1 MIGRRAFLGL
11 MLVLPTMVAQ
21 TGPAMAET
29 AKVYALGGTAINGY
43 DPVAYFTAAT
53 PTKGEMEI
61 SSSWNGATWQFSS
74 AGNKALFDANPEK
87 YAPQYGGY
95 CAYAVSK
102 GATAPTDPDAWTVVD
117 DKLYLNFSLDVR
129 GIWRQD
135 VSGNIS
141 RANANWPAV
150 LQ

>member
-1 MIGRRAFLGL
+1 MKNRRIFLGFL
-11 MLVLPTMVAQ
+11 LVLPAVVAQ
-21 TGPAMAET
+21 TGPAKAET
-29 AKVYALGGTAINGY
+29 PKVYAIGGIAINGY
-43 DPVAYFTAAT
+43 DPVAYFKGPA
-53 PTKGEMEI
+53 PMKGEMEI
-61 SSSWNGATWQFSS
+61 SSNWNGATWQFSS
-74 AGNKALFDANPEK
+74 AENKALFDANPEK

-102 GATAPTDPDAWTVVD
+102 GATAPTDPAAWTTVD
-117 DKLYLNFSLDVR
+117 GKLYLNFSLEVR
-129 GIWRQD
+129 GIWRRD

>member
-1 MIGRRAFLGL
+1 MTDRRAFLGL
-11 MLVLPTMVAQ
+11 LLVLPVVVAQ
-21 TGPAMAET
+21 TGPAIAET
-29 AKVYALGGTAINGY
+29 PKVYSLGGTAINGY
-43 DPVAYFTAAT
+43 DPVAYFVAAT
-53 PTKGEMEI
+53 PTMGEMES

-74 AGNKALFDANPEK
+74 EENKALFDANPEK

-102 GATAPTDPDAWTVVD
+102 GATAPTDPDAWSVVD
-117 DKLYLNFSLDVR
+117 EKLYLNFSLEVR

-135 VSGNIS
+135 IAGNIS

>member
-1 MIGRRAFLGL
+1 MTDRRAFLGL
-11 MLVLPTMVAQ
+11 LLVLPVVVAQ
-21 TGPAMAET
+21 TGPAVAEIS
-29 AKVYALGGTAINGY
+29 KVYSLGGTAINGY

-74 AGNKALFDANPEK
+74 EENKALFDASPEK

-102 GATAPTDPDAWTVVD
+102 GATAPTDPDAWSVVD
-117 DKLYLNFSLDVR
+117 EKLYLNFSLEVR

-135 VSGNIS
+135 IPGNIS